1 MVDVLKTKDPSEFGY
16 ECECTNCE
24 SQLRARID
32 DLYRPPTE
40 PMRPNNV
47 YLFEC
52 PICATPV
59 MLPENLFDQV
69 ETLKQVQTYREQH
82 PA

>member
-1 MVDVLKTKDPSEFGY
+1 MVDVLKTKDPSEFAH

-24 SQLRARID
+24 SQLKARID
-32 DLYRPPTE
+32 DLYRPPSD
-40 PMRPNNV
+40 PMRPSA
-47 YLFEC
+47 YFFDC
-52 PICATPV
+52 PICSAAV
-59 MLPENLFDQV
+59 MLPVEMFDQV